1 MGYKPTDTLFDVL
14 FAPTGKRAEAVWPDP
29 LYPNELNATG
39 DALGLKYF
47 PEKALFN
54 EYRQFTVGNG
64 HDLADFDTYQ
74 SAKCRG
80 LIWPVVNGKE
90 TLYRFN
96 LEYDPY
102 AKADNLFYGMLMKPV
117 ATGDLYGVTNPEAK
131 AYKGTAK
138 IFFRPYAAPV
148 EQPDGQYDLWLC
160 TGRILEHWH
169 TVSMTGRVPE
179 LHRAAPSA
187 LLYMNPDDAQKRG
200 LKRGDLAL
208 VTSRHGECKAVVETQ
223 VRNIMP
229 AGSTWLAFFDE
240 KVRTNAV
247 VIDST
252 DPISLEPDFKK
263 TAVRVT
269 RA

>member
-1 MGYKPTDTLFDVL
+1 M
-14 FAPTGKRAEAVWPDP
+14 WPDP

-138 IFFRPYAAPV
+138 IFSVHMQHPSNN
-148 EQPDGQYDLWLC
+148 L
-160 TGRILEHWH
+160 
-169 TVSMTGRVPE
+169 TVSTISGFVPAAFLSTGIP
-179 LHRAAPSA
+179 A
-187 LLYMNPDDAQKRG
+187 L
-200 LKRGDLAL
+200 
-208 VTSRHGECKAVVETQ
+208 
-223 VRNIMP
+223 
-229 AGSTWLAFFDE
+229 
-240 KVRTNAV
+240 
-247 VIDST
+247 
-252 DPISLEPDFKK
+252 
-263 TAVRVT
+263 
-269 RA
+269 